1 MANTHHHHQESQLTN
16 EAPLDAANQSLAD
29 ALRASFNILKFIMFV
44 LVIAFCFS
52 GFKCIEENQEAVI
65 LRFGKILPEIKP
77 PGLSCAFPY
86 PIDDTLVF
94 PTKKNI
100 SYRCMSHWPRIAKD
114 KQHLPLSE
122 SRSWGGLNPTKDG
135 SLITADKGLVHIQ
148 WDLQYR
154 VEDLRKYVLNVAD
167 ANINNTDKIENLLAT
182 LTENSAITLVSQYT
196 AESVTR
202 GKTTDIAAAVKHMVN
217 EQLTELETGVRLVS
231 LDIPK
236 SSVPGQTI
244 AAFDAVT
251 KAENQKEK
259 DIRGAE
265 QRESEILNAA
275 AGENYKELV
284 QMIDELELA
293 EAEENKEKIAAINLK
308 IDNHL
313 ETKAAGAAG
322 RAIREAMGFYTEVVQ
337 GVKGDVD
344 EFEASLDE
352 YLQSPVLFIH
362 RMWEKTRERV
372 LASNEVTK
380 HFISPMADEIRIKI
394 GTDPQQRLI
403 DERIK
408 LQMEAEDF
416 EFRTKDK
423 RHYKIAQ

>member
-1 MANTHHHHQESQLTN
+1 MANTHHHHESQPIN

-65 LRFGKILPEIKP
+65 LRFGKLLPEIKP
-77 PGLSCAFPY
+77 PGLSYAFPY
-86 PIDDTLVF
+86 PIDNTLIF
-94 PTKKNI
+94 PTKKNM
-100 SYRCMSHWPRIAKD
+100 SYRCMSHWPRIDKD

-122 SRSWGGLNPTKDG
+122 SRAWGGLDPTKDG

-167 ANINNTDKIENLLAT
+167 ANINDTSKIEDLLAT
-182 LTENSAITLVSQYT
+182 LTENSAIALVSQYS

-202 GKTTDIAAAVKHMVN
+202 GKTSDIAAEVKMRVN
-217 EQLTELETGVRLVS
+217 EQLAQLDTGVTLIS

-259 DIRGAE
+259 DIRAAE

-284 QMIDELELA
+284 LLIDELELA
-293 EAEENKEKIAAINLK
+293 EAQGDKEETAAISLK

-337 GVKGDVD
+337 QVKGDVD

-352 YLQSPVLFIH
+352 YLQSPVLFVH
-362 RMWEKTRERV
+362 RMWEKTYERV
-372 LASNEVTK
+372 LASSEVTK
-380 HFISPMADEIRIKI
+380 HFVSPWRM
-394 GTDPQQRLI
+394 
-403 DERIK
+403 K
-408 LQMEAEDF
+408 LESKSEP
-416 EFRTKDK
+416 
-423 RHYKIAQ
+423 ILSSV